1 MEDDPIVLHRFMTMF
16 TSNPRFTLVAA
27 CSNATTAHSVINA
40 SHADVLLTD
49 LGLPDG
55 NGLDLI
61 RQCTEQHPDTHIMV
75 ISVLAMKARHH
86 RYRSRRNWLYPQDD
100 ESMEVEQAIV
110 QLCAGGSPISPA
122 VASHLLKRL
131 RPEADEIKLT
141 KAELEFCASSPK
153 ATPRKKRRISTHS
166 YHTVTSHIKSIT
178 VNCTSAPA
186 PKRYTKPSNG
196 ICYEGLGGYASLV
209 VTVVLLALYL
219 LAQQLDH
226 LTFAPEQPQAKVTL
240 DSPNAT
246 RSTGTIVSCQSQR

>member
-1 MEDDPIVLHRFMTMF
+1 MNTTPISIIVVEDDPAVLHRFMTMF

-27 CSNATTAHSVINA
+27 CSNATTARSVISA

-61 RQCTEQHPDTHIMV
+61 RQCSEQHPDTHIMV
-75 ISVLAMKARHH
+75 ISVFGDEKHVINAIEAGATGYILK
-86 RYRSRRNWLYPQDD
+86 DD

-141 KAELEFCASSPK
+141 KAELEILRFIAK
-153 ATPRKKRRISTHS
+153 GYTAQEAADLKHIS
-166 YHTVTSHIKSIT
+166 YHTVTSHIKSIYRKLHIST
-178 VNCTSAPA
+178 RAEAVHEAV
-186 PKRYTKPSNG
+186 KRH
-196 ICYEGLGGYASLV
+196 
-209 VTVVLLALYL
+209 LL
-219 LAQQLDH
+219 
-226 LTFAPEQPQAKVTL
+226 
-240 DSPNAT
+240 
-246 RSTGTIVSCQSQR
+246 

>member
-1 MEDDPIVLHRFMTMF
+1 MNTPISIIVVEDDPIVLHRFMTMF

-75 ISVLAMKARHH
+75 ISVFGDEKHVITAIEAGATGYILK
-86 RYRSRRNWLYPQDD
+86 DD

-141 KAELEFCASSPK
+141 KAELEILRFIAK
-153 ATPRKKRRISTHS
+153 GYTAQEAADLKHIS
-166 YHTVTSHIKSIT
+166 YHTVTSHIKSIYRKLHIST
-178 VNCTSAPA
+178 RAEAVHEAV
-186 PKRYTKPSNG
+186 KRH
-196 ICYEGLGGYASLV
+196 
-209 VTVVLLALYL
+209 LL
-219 LAQQLDH
+219 
-226 LTFAPEQPQAKVTL
+226 
-240 DSPNAT
+240 
-246 RSTGTIVSCQSQR
+246 